1 MRNKVWKINLELCFP
16 PKDVI
21 IKQHLKKNLGPNCL
35 EHSLTMDRWTLIAVL
50 FCGFIS
56 YSYGQT
62 SKKTSLF
69 FKSNLA
75 YPIIFIF
82 FSKMGSNES

>member
-1 MRNKVWKINLELCFP
+1 MENEFGIMFS
-16 PKDVI
+16 PKDVM

-35 EHSLTMDRWTLIAVL
+35 EPSLTMDRWTLIAVL

-62 SKKTSLF
+62 GKKTSLF

-75 YPIIFIF
+75 NPIIFIF
-82 FSKMGSNES
+82 FSEMGSNES